1 MFATVAAIFRPKRK
15 KHTEGIRAK
24 LKEGNLTKSKRGG
37 KCDDDE
43 RTVKEGGRD
52 FRATFRK
59 GLVFLE
65 RFGHFWVTLVGRE
78 EEIFLSFS
86 FPFVNLHTEANPSRK
101 TREGLIYS
109 GD

>member
-1 MFATVAAIFRPKRK
+1 MFATVAAIFRPRRK

-24 LKEGNLTKSKRGG
+24 LKGGNLTKSKRGG

-52 FRATFRK
+52 FRETFRK

-65 RFGHFWVTLVGRE
+65 RFGHFWVTLAGGGGDLA
-78 EEIFLSFS
+78 ISL